1 MNQKQL
7 YPVSEAQARSITLS
21 DPRLVA
27 GCKDG
32 VAALRYTALHSDYTQ
47 EDLAEKI
54 GKAKKVLSRAL
65 NGSAGLPVDTYIKL
79 MKESDSVF
87 LLEYMC
93 HQMGGEFRF
102 VTEEE
107 KQMQALEEQLAVLKS
122 RTANTRTPLV
132 ANFR

>member
-7 YPVSEAQARSITLS
+7 YPVTEAQAKSITLS

-107 KQMQALEEQLAVLKS
+107 REMQELKEKLAILEA
-122 RTANTRTPLV
+122 RRADTRTPLV